1 MIEKKSYAPLDIC
14 PRGVYN
20 TRMKNDEMNSILP
33 LLTVL
38 YVLVGGCLLGLGS
51 LVFSCIFG

>member
-1 MIEKKSYAPLDIC
+1 MTHMNKS
-14 PRGVYN
+14 
-20 TRMKNDEMNSILP
+20 EMNSILP

>member
-1 MIEKKSYAPLDIC
+1 MNKS
-14 PRGVYN
+14 
-20 TRMKNDEMNSILP
+20 EMNSILP